1 MLRRFVVVLLAAGLA
16 LVEPRMSP
24 SGFTVA
30 APAQAG
36 EAPSRILYDL
46 AGLVGDGSLFQWQGW
61 SGDLGWRL
69 GEWLAPPSFNSCSL
83 LIFCRRTFRGFERV
97 TRTIVRAPVR
107 VVRTAARTTPRVA
120 RRVASTTT
128 RLASRAVRST
138 ARVAAGAVIGVAGVT
153 VGAVGAVTG
162 IRVPPRRRGQ
172 AEFAVKGLR
181 PAAKERLAQRGY
193 LIVDARDSALLGG
206 NVTRLRA
213 PDGLDRVEARQI
225 VAAEAPDTTI
235 ADNDLF
241 LRPIPGL
248 YRSAGNNCGRRC
260 ETFDV
265 TQWTRQ
271 ASRCSAGTKIGV
283 VDTGV
288 DITHPSLADARVTI
302 MTARSADLPESDM
315 DHGTAVVSLLVGQPG
330 TGVEGLVPGA
340 HVFAAD
346 AFHGLGSN
354 AGADVF
360 DLIFA
365 LDWLADEGVSVVNL
379 SLSGP
384 DNPLLRDAVRR
395 LQERGIVV
403 VAASGQPG
411 RGAEP
416 IGYPGKYTEVITV
429 SAIDS
434 RLRPSRLA
442 MRGDHIAFTA
452 PGVGLTVAHSGGRLG
467 KVDGTS
473 FAAPFLTAAYAMA
486 SPRFERP
493 SDITERL
500 AESAKDLGAPGRD
513 PVYGWGLVQFSK
525 LPGCE

>member
-1 MLRRFVVVLLAAGLA
+1 VVG
-16 LVEPRMSP
+16 
-24 SGFTVA
+24 T
-30 APAQAG
+30 
-36 EAPSRILYDL
+36 
-46 AGLVGDGSLFQWQGW
+46 
-61 SGDLGWRL
+61 
-69 GEWLAPPSFNSCSL
+69 
-83 LIFCRRTFRGFERV
+83 
-97 TRTIVRAPVR
+97 
-107 VVRTAARTTPRVA
+107 TA
-120 RRVASTTT
+120 

-138 ARVAAGAVIGVAGVT
+138 GSVAVGTVIGVAGVT
-153 VGAVGAVTG
+153 AGAVGAVTG
-162 IRVPPRRRGQ
+162 ISIPPRRRGQ
-172 AEFAVKGLR
+172 AEFAVRGLR
-181 PAAKERLAQRGY
+181 PAARERLAKRGY
-193 LIVDARDSALLGG
+193 LVVDARDSALLGD

-213 PDGLDRVEARQI
+213 PDGLERSEARRI
-225 VAAEAPDTTI
+225 VATEAPDTTI

-241 LRPIPGL
+241 RRPIPGL
-248 YRSAGNNCGRRC
+248 YRSAGHDCGRRC
-260 ETFDV
+260 ATFDI

-271 ASRCSAGTKIGV
+271 ASRCSTGTKIGV

-288 DITHPSLADARVTI
+288 DITHPSLADASVTI

-346 AFHGLGSN
+346 AFHGSGRN

-360 DLIFA
+360 DLILA

-384 DNPLLRDAVRR
+384 DNPLLRDAVTR

-411 RGAEP
+411 RGTEP
-416 IGYPGKYTEVITV
+416 VGYPGKYADVITV

-467 KVDGTS
+467 RVDGTS

-486 SPRFERP
+486 SPRFARP

-500 AESAKDLGAPGRD
+500 AESAKDLGTPGRD
-513 PVYGWGLVQFSK
+513 PVYGWGLVQFSQ